1 MSIVKI
7 EHHEYLNDQNIAV
20 GLHQVYVFGIN
31 IFNSVSTTTNN
42 DIVTNLKKYKNNKI
56 KGFNNG

>member
-31 IFNSVSTTTNN
+31 VFNSVSTTTNN
-42 DIVTNLKKYKNNKI
+42 DVVTSDNNETK
-56 KGFNNG
+56 